1 MESPHP
7 KTLEPPAIERITI
20 CWIVAIVA
28 VAIFGPA
35 WFAVLI
41 FGVVIGGPSAARAL
55 TRRLGLD
62 DRDQSVITD
71 KGLDP

>member
-20 CWIVAIVA
+20 CWIAAIVA

-35 WFAVLI
+35 WFAVLM
-41 FGVVIGGPSAARAL
+41 FAVVIGGPSAARAL
-55 TRRLGLD
+55 ARKVGLD
-62 DRDQSVITD
+62 ER
-71 KGLDP
+71 G